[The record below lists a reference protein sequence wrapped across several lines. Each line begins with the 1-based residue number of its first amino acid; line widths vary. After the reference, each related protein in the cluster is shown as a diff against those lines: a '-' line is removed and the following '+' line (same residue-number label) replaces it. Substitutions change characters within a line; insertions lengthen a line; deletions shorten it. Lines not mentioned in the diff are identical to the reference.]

1 MRWIWTGVMRA
12 SSSVALFAFVMAAMI
27 LTISNSTSA
36 PFLLMTLMQQLSL
49 TLKYPIKSILQH
61 NILWQLT
68 VCISNYG
75 ILSRTMQEVFEIF
88 SQYLV
93 VGKNKYRLNVVELP

>member
-12 SSSVALFAFVMAAMI
+12 SSSVAAFALGDGGDDLDDVELDLRAVSFDD
-27 LTISNSTSA
+27 LHGW
-36 PFLLMTLMQQLSL
+36 QLSL

-75 ILSRTMQEVFEIF
+75 ILSQHNARGF
-88 SQYLV
+88 
-93 VGKNKYRLNVVELP
+93 